1 MGFQTGLSGLNASSK
16 RMDVIGNNIS
26 NANTVGMKVSRT
38 EFTEL
43 VASALGPSGGGGR
56 SGGGIGVAVGAIT
69 QQFSQGTMNVTGNS
83 LDVAI
88 NGGGFFEITQQD
100 GTKAYT
106 RDGQFK
112 LTSDGDIVT
121 NTGANLMGYPT
132 DSLGVTTSTLVQKL
146 SVPTGAPIPALATS
160 EITAEFN
167 LDSRAKLGSTAVA
180 PAVPV
185 SIGTVGT
192 TMTGYD
198 AQGVP
203 VSINLYFDKTS
214 ADKWDVYVPD
224 PNIPAVT
231 VPPTPLNPPILLAS
245 MEFDANGALIGT
257 LDNTGTATA
266 TLGVVNMD
274 LYSSNPNVN
283 LASTPP
289 GQFSATLDL
298 SRATQYGTT
307 FAVSS
312 LTQDGYTAGNLTG
325 VKISEQGILTTTY
338 SNGQTQARG
347 QVSLADFRNV
357 QGLTPVG
364 AGAWVETSASGQPVE
379 GKPGNGNFGKLR
391 AGATEDSNVDLT
403 AELINMMTA
412 QRDYQANAQTIKT
425 QDQVMSTLVNLR

>member
-16 RMDVIGNNIS
+16 RMDVIGNNIA
-26 NANTVGMKVSRT
+26 NANTVGMKASRT

-43 VASALGPSGGGGR
+43 IASALGASGGGGG
-56 SGGGIGVAVGAIT
+56 SGGGIGIAVGAIT
-69 QQFSQGTMNVTGNS
+69 QQFTQGTINITGNS

-88 NGGGFFEITQQD
+88 NGGGFFQLTQPD
-100 GTKAYT
+100 GSAAYT

-112 LTSDGDIVT
+112 LTSSGDIVT
-121 NTGANLMGYPT
+121 NTGAQLMGYPT
-132 DSLGVTTSTLVQKL
+132 DFLGNSTSTSIQKL
-146 SVPTGAPIPALATS
+146 TVPTGAPIPALATS
-160 EITAEFN
+160 AIVAEFN
-167 LDSRAKLGSTAVA
+167 LDSRAVIAANAT
-180 PAVPV
+180 PPTPV
-185 SIGTVGT
+185 QTIGTP
-192 TMTGYD
+192 MTGFD
-198 AQGVP
+198 AQGMP
-203 VSINLYFDKTS
+203 VSINLYFTKV
-214 ADKWDVYVPD
+214 ADDAWDIYMPD
-224 PNIPAVT
+224 PAST
-231 VPPTPLNPPILLAS
+231 TADPLPPIALPGGNLT
-245 MEFDANGALIGT
+245 FDAAGKL
-257 LDNTGTATA
+257 TGPTDPISI
-266 TLGVVNMD
+266 D

-283 LASTPP
+283 PGSTPP

-298 SRATQYGTT
+298 STVTQYGTA

-325 VKISEQGILTTTY
+325 VKISDAGVLLTTY

-347 QVSLADFRNV
+347 QISLADFRNV

-364 AGAWVETSASGQPVE
+364 GGSWVETTASGQPVQGE
-379 GKPGNGNFGKLR
+379 PGSGNFGKLR

>member
-1 MGFQTGLSGLNASSK
+1 
-16 RMDVIGNNIS
+16 MDVIGNNIS

-38 EFTEL
+38 EFTEMI
-43 VASALGPSGGGGR
+43 ASALGASGGRGA
-56 SGGGIGVAVGAIT
+56 GGGIGVAIGAVT
-69 QQFSQGTMNVTGNS
+69 QQFTQGTINITGNS
-83 LDVAI
+83 LDVAV
-88 NGGGFFEITQQD
+88 NGGGFFELTQPD

-112 LTSDGDIVT
+112 LTSAGDIVT
-121 NTGANLMGYPT
+121 NSGANLMGYPT
-132 DSLGVTTSTLVQKL
+132 DYLGVATSTSIQKL
-146 SVPTGAPIPALATS
+146 TVPTGAPIPALATS

-180 PAVPV
+180 PDIPVP
-185 SIGTVGT
+185 IGTVGT
-192 TMTGYD
+192 TLTGYD

-203 VSINLYFDKTS
+203 VPINLYFDKTA
-214 ADKWDVYVPD
+214 ADRWNVYIPN

-231 VPPTPLNPPILLAS
+231 VPPTPLNPPVLLAS
-245 MEFDANGALIGT
+245 MEFDANGALTGT

-266 TLGVVNMD
+266 ILGSINID
-274 LYSSNPNVN
+274 LYSTNPNVN
-283 LASTPP
+283 TGSTPP
-289 GQFSATLDL
+289 GQFAATLDL
-298 SRATQYGTT
+298 SKATQYGTA

-312 LTQDGYTAGNLTG
+312 LTQDGYTAGNLTS
-325 VKISEQGILTTTY
+325 VKINEQGILTTTY

-347 QVSLADFRNV
+347 QIALADFRNV

-391 AGATEDSNVDLT
+391 SGATEDSNVDLT